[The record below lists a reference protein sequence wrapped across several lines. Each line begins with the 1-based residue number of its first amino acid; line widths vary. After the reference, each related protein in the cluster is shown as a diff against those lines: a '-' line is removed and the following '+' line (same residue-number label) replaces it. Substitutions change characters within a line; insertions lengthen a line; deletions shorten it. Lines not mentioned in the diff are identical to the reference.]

1 MTIVNMSVSS
11 PLVSNLLVAL
21 VTAVQPLAKAEV
33 QAVQVPSELLQTHFF
48 ISDPNVHKLKNCIK
62 AYNNLYQWVIH

>member
-21 VTAVQPLAKAEV
+21 VTSILQPLAKAEV

-62 AYNNLYQWVIH
+62 AYNNLYNG